1 MKVYD
6 ENEIKEKLNDIQGWE
21 YRQNQLS
28 REFELKD
35 FISVIKFV
43 TRVADEAEKMNH
55 HPDILIHSWNKIKF
69 SLSTHSEG
77 GITKNDF
84 ELAEKINQLFIR
96 DLP

>member
-84 ELAEKINQLFIR
+84 ELAEKINQLFKR